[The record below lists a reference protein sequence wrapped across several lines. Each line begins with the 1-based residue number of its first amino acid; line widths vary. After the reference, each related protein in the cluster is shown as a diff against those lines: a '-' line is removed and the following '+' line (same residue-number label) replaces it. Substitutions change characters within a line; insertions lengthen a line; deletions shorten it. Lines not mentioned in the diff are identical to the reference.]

1 METIYACSILSIGL
15 IAKPLLYT
23 KLGMVSLV
31 DQGKNITPLRVA
43 GILKISQ
50 EVLQKY
56 PQVVHILEQY
66 GYKKRKSRSAR
77 EEELLRL
84 IKGAIHACKDSE
96 QPIIQQSLSK
106 LVGLS
111 CYALRCYTQ
120 VRALMT
126 QAATDDRQ
134 QRRERRLEAREEELT
149 QLVVEALELLRDQ
162 NRPVTQRAIEK
173 LVHHSNVCSRYPKV
187 RVLIESAMQVQH
199 NSKELNLG

>member
-1 METIYACSILSIGL
+1 
-15 IAKPLLYT
+15 
-23 KLGMVSLV
+23 
-31 DQGKNITPLRVA
+31 
-43 GILKISQ
+43 
-50 EVLQKY
+50 
-56 PQVVHILEQY
+56 
-66 GYKKRKSRSAR
+66 
-77 EEELLRL
+77 
-84 IKGAIHACKDSE
+84 
-96 QPIIQQSLSK
+96 
-106 LVGLS
+106 
-111 CYALRCYTQ
+111 
-120 VRALMT
+120 MT